1 MHVTCAQNDSLMTK
15 GKGCQLFCDLHRDI
29 GVLNRIM
36 NRPSRQDR
44 SSSSTPAPSTGRSAK
59 RNQSY
64 RESAS
69 ESEDEDDD
77 HSDED
82 EELLDPTI
90 SDSEDDYKKRRSSA
104 TSSLNSRRH
113 SKNKRSLDSDEQFVK
128 DESSDSEEIDVDDSE
143 AVLGS
148 SAGDRSTS
156 MNQRKRA
163 KNTTIGPKE
172 SAAESQRRRLLK
184 TLDMN
189 KKRRSSGGLNNIT
202 NLSSIPI
209 RTLGGIGPA
218 ASALSSGSGS
228 EGKQKLPGISRHGL
242 NNNPSGFDP
251 LSKAKPG
258 GSNVSPSLGS
268 SERFSNVSSNLNSG
282 RGSVDG
288 TAKNKKGLTFELDPA
303 MDVTG
308 LKGATVFAG
317 SVTPSPVIS
326 NFSNSGSP
334 VQARLGERQQASP
347 KMGYG
352 PFTDE
357 TREQPTIQSLLG
369 KVATLENTIQVLTH
383 QKQQLQQQLA
393 TANATVPSSGSS
405 SSAHTPSSSISA
417 PSTAI
422 SSALLQANPHTI
434 GPPGQDLQ
442 YRFDALEHAF
452 AEEKMNNM
460 SLRENLREIFGVLQL
475 TVKPFGTDKLQGNA
489 NDGEVAWNAENLDTY
504 VQALRD
510 AVVGPETSPS
520 LDPKQMGQIVDRVI
534 GELVKPSVSAT

>member
-1 MHVTCAQNDSLMTK
+1 MHVTCAQNDALMTK

-36 NRPSRQDR
+36 NRPPRQDR
-44 SSSSTPAPSTGRSAK
+44 SSSSTPAPSAGRSTK

-64 RESAS
+64 RES
-69 ESEDEDDD
+69 EDDD
-77 HSDED
+77 DNHSDGD
-82 EELLDPTI
+82 EELLNPTT
-90 SDSEDDYKKRRSSA
+90 SDSEDDYRRRRSSA

-148 SAGDRSTS
+148 SAGGRSTS
-156 MNQRKRA
+156 MNQRKQTKSA
-163 KNTTIGPKE
+163 TIGPKE

-189 KKRRSSGGLNNIT
+189 KKRRSSGGLNNVT
-202 NLSSIPI
+202 NLSNIPI
-209 RTLGGIGPA
+209 RTLGGIGLA
-218 ASALSSGSGS
+218 ASTLSSGSGGES
-228 EGKQKLPGISRHGL
+228 KQKLPGISRHGL
-242 NNNPSGFDP
+242 NNNPSGFDS
-251 LSKAKPG
+251 LSKTKPG
-258 GSNVSPSLGS
+258 GSSVSPSLGS
-268 SERFSNVSSNLNSG
+268 SERFSNVGGNPNSG

-288 TAKNKKGLTFELDPA
+288 SVKNKKGLTFELDPA
-303 MDVTG
+303 MDVG
-308 LKGATVFAG
+308 VPKGVTVFAG

-326 NFSNSGSP
+326 NFSNSASP
-334 VQARLGERQQASP
+334 VQTRLGERQQASP

-369 KVATLENTIQVLTH
+369 KVASLENTIQVLTH

-393 TANATVPSSGSS
+393 TANTTAPSSGSS

-417 PSTAI
+417 PSTAT

-452 AEEKMNNM
+452 AEEKMNSA
-460 SLRENLREIFGVLQL
+460 SLRENLRDIFGVLQL
-475 TVKPFGTDKLQGNA
+475 TVKSVGTDEPQGDA
-489 NDGEVAWNAENLDTY
+489 NNDEIAWNTENLDTY
-504 VQALRD
+504 VQTLRD
-510 AVVGPETSPS
+510 AVVGPETPPS
-520 LDPKQMGQIVDRVI
+520 LDSKQVGQIVDRVI